1 MAITIKPVNG
11 RLELTTESVRLGKL
25 SDGIAPDEAVNVSQ
39 LTTLTSRVT
48 AIEEG
53 TESLTIVE
61 VNNGSVTA
69 PSITFAS
76 DLNTGIYRIG
86 ADNLG
91 ITAGGT
97 KIVDVTTAG
106 ISVVG
111 TFSASTTVSAGTL
124 LLTGDGLVGAPSHTF
139 TSDTDTGLYRIGANN
154 LGITAGG
161 TKIVDI
167 TTSGTAIT
175 GTLSAT
181 TTVTAGTLLV
191 SGNGAVGAPAHTFTN
206 DLDSGLYWIGANNIG
221 FAAGG
226 NKVLDIGTSGLGV
239 TGSLSTTTYFL
250 TGDGSVAAPAQS
262 FISDTDCGTYRIG
275 ANNLGVAVNGAKVL
289 DVATTGLAV
298 TGTLTASTSITATT
312 TVTATTLFF
321 SGDGA
326 VGAPTYSFVSDTD
339 SGIYRIGANNIG
351 VAVNGAKVLDIAT
364 TGTTTTGT
372 VSTSAGFLYTPT
384 ITVSGAG
391 TPQTLN
397 QYAGTV
403 TFTGIAD
410 IAADASTSVV
420 INNSLS
426 TINTVGLVALQT
438 TTAAAGSTPRI
449 ESVAYDAG
457 TITITIR
464 NSDPATATGA
474 ATYTFSFILF
484 KL

>member
-11 RLELTTESVRLGKL
+11 RLELYSSAFRFGGL
-25 SDGIAPDEAVNVSQ
+25 SDGIAVDEAVNMSQ
-39 LTTLTSRVT
+39 LNAVTARLT

-61 VNNGSVTA
+61 VDNGSVTA

-86 ADNLG
+86 ADNFAF
-91 ITAGGT
+91 TAGGS

-106 ISVVG
+106 ISITG
-111 TFSASTTVSAGTL
+111 TITASTTLNAGTL
-124 LLTGDGLVGAPSHTF
+124 VLAGNGAVGAPSFSF
-139 TSDTDTGLYRIGANN
+139 TSDTNTGIYRIGADNFALACN
-154 LGITAGG
+154 GA
-161 TKIVDI
+161 KVVDVL
-167 TTSGTAIT
+167 TTGVAIT
-175 GTLSAT
+175 GLVSST

-206 DLDSGLYWIGANNIG
+206 DLDSGLYYIGANNIG
-221 FAAGG
+221 FSAGG

-239 TGSLSTTTYFL
+239 TGSLSTSTYFL
-250 TGDGSVAAPAQS
+250 TGDGSVGAPAQS

-275 ANNLGVAVNGAKVL
+275 ANNLGVAVAGAKVL

-298 TGTLTASTSITATT
+298 TGLISATTSVAATT
-312 TVTATTLFF
+312 TVTAGTLVVA
-321 SGDGA
+321 GNGA
-326 VGAPTYSFVSDTD
+326 VGAPAFTFTNDLD
-339 SGIYRIGANNIG
+339 SGIYYIGANNLG
-351 VAVNGAKVLDIAT
+351 VAVAGAKVLDVAT

-372 VSTSAGFLYTPT
+372 ISTSAGFLYTPT
-384 ITVSGAG
+384 ITVDGAG

-403 TFTGIAD
+403 TMTGIGD
-410 IAADASTSVV
+410 IVADASANVV
-420 INNSLS
+420 INNSLVTAS
-426 TINTVGLVALQT
+426 TVGLVALQY

-449 ESVAYDAG
+449 ENVAYGAG

-464 NSDPATATGA
+464 NSDSATATGA
-474 ATYTFSFILF
+474 AAYRFSFILF